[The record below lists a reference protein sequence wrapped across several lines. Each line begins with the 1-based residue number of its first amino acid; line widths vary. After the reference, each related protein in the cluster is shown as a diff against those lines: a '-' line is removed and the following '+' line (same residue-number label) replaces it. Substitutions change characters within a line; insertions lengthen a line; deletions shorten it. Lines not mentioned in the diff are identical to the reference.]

1 MSETLHIVCPHCQT
15 TNRVRPDHLA
25 SHPDCGKCHQPLFTG
40 HPVELD
46 DVAAFDKHLTRS
58 QIPLLVDFWAP
69 WCSYCNKLTPVL
81 EEVSAELA
89 GKLKIVKINV
99 DENRSLAQRYDIKG
113 LPTMMLVKDGEVA
126 EKIVGFLPKTSILGK
141 IEPLL

>member
-1 MSETLHIVCPHCQT
+1 MAALKEVNDAMYQEEVLEE
-15 TNRVRPDHLA
+15 
-25 SHPDCGKCHQPLFTG
+25 KQP
-40 HPVELD
+40 V
-46 DVAAFDKHLTRS
+46 
-58 QIPLLVDFWAP
+58 LVDFWAP

-81 EEVSAELA
+81 EEISAELA
-89 GKLKIVKINV
+89 DKVKVVKINV

>member
-1 MSETLHIVCPHCQT
+1 MAALKEVNDAMYQEEVLEE
-15 TNRVRPDHLA
+15 
-25 SHPDCGKCHQPLFTG
+25 KQP
-40 HPVELD
+40 V
-46 DVAAFDKHLTRS
+46 
-58 QIPLLVDFWAP
+58 LVDFWAP

-81 EEVSAELA
+81 EEISAELA
-89 GKLKIVKINV
+89 DKVKVVKINV

-126 EKIVGFLPKTSILGK
+126 EKIVGFLPMTSILGK

>member
-1 MSETLHIVCPHCQT
+1 MAALKEVNDAMYQEEVL
-15 TNRVRPDHLA
+15 DE
-25 SHPDCGKCHQPLFTG
+25 KQP
-40 HPVELD
+40 V
-46 DVAAFDKHLTRS
+46 
-58 QIPLLVDFWAP
+58 LVDFWAP

-126 EKIVGFLPKTSILGK
+126 EKIVGFLPTKSILGK

>member
-1 MSETLHIVCPHCQT
+1 MATLKEVNDAMYQEE
-15 TNRVRPDHLA
+15 VLEE
-25 SHPDCGKCHQPLFTG
+25 KQP
-40 HPVELD
+40 V
-46 DVAAFDKHLTRS
+46 
-58 QIPLLVDFWAP
+58 LVDFWAP

-81 EEVSAELA
+81 EEISAELA
-89 GKLKIVKINV
+89 DKVKVVKINV

-113 LPTMMLVKDGEVA
+113 LPTMMLVKDGEVS